1 MSGLLPYTF
10 TVLRYV
16 HDVVTGEFLNVS
28 VLLSCPEADFIGERT
43 RNTHGRLSAVFPDL
57 DRDGFRTTV
66 ASLRRAVSTLRK
78 ELKAGGLFSRPADAS
93 TLSRQILPFDDSTLQ
108 WSPPGGG
115 LTDDPE
121 ATLNRLY
128 DRLVARYD
136 ETAPSRRSDEDVWRP
151 VRDRLAERKIDA
163 RLQET
168 VIRGQDDAIEFRHA
182 WKNGRW
188 HCIQPLSFDLAS
200 AENIKEKARKWTGHL
215 AAVRDATEQFTPY
228 FIVAKPQNEHLIDVY
243 QSALSILKKGPIQP
257 EIFTED

>member
-1 MSGLLPYTF
+1 MGQLPWHAPPRGQPRTRTERLCCAAAPLGGRTQLWVACALGRSAARPRRTAGCLNRASRLRRHSVWCSGTAQSNANPCRLTMKTRLKQALRRSETGSVMSGLLPYTF

-78 ELKAGGLFSRPADAS
+78 ERKSGVLSRRPADAS
-93 TLSRQILPFDDSTLQ
+93 TLSRQILPFDDTTLQ

-121 ATLNRLY
+121 ATLN
-128 DRLVARYD
+128 
-136 ETAPSRRSDEDVWRP
+136 
-151 VRDRLAERKIDA
+151 
-163 RLQET
+163 
-168 VIRGQDDAIEFRHA
+168 
-182 WKNGRW
+182 
-188 HCIQPLSFDLAS
+188 
-200 AENIKEKARKWTGHL
+200 
-215 AAVRDATEQFTPY
+215 
-228 FIVAKPQNEHLIDVY
+228 
-243 QSALSILKKGPIQP
+243 
-257 EIFTED
+257 